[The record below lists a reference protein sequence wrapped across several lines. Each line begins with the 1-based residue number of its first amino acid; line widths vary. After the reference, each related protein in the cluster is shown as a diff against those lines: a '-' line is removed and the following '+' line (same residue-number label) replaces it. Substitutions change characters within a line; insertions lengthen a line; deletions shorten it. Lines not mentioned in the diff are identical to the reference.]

1 MSSLGIIHT
10 ALAVIALASGIAIFT
25 ITKGS
30 TRHRMIGYGYV
41 VSMVGLNVTALM
53 IYRLFNRFGPFHVL
67 AVISLITLAT
77 GFVPAFTKRPK
88 SGWLDQH
95 YRGMLWSY
103 VGLVAAA
110 ASECLTRIPFFSRS
124 GWTFAIAVLIASGV
138 IINGWGDYLCQEKS
152 HYCRDVGAAA
162 NPAKRQVRPFSESI
176 NSKN

>member
-1 MSSLGIIHT
+1 MSNLGIIHT

-110 ASECLTRIPFFSRS
+110 ASEFLTRIPLFSRS

-138 IINGWGDYLCQEKS
+138 IVSIGGVIIY
-152 HYCRDVGAAA
+152 
-162 NPAKRQVRPFSESI
+162 AKKKAIIADMLGRLQTQP
-176 NSKN
+176 NAK

>member
-1 MSSLGIIHT
+1 MSNLGIIHT

-110 ASECLTRIPFFSRS
+110 ASEFLTRVPLFHQS
-124 GWTFAIAVLIASGV
+124 GWAFAVAVLIASGV
-138 IINGWGDYLCQEKS
+138 IVS
-152 HYCRDVGAAA
+152 VGGVIIY
-162 NPAKRQVRPFSESI
+162 AKKKAIVDEMLMRLQTQPNI
-176 NSKN
+176 K